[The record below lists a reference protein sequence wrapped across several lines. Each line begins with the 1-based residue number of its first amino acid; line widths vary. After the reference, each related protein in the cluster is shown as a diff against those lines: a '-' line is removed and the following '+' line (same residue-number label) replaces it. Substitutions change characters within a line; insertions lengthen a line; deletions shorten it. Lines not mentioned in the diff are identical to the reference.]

1 MRNNEINAELKK
13 DKYFQQGVCYYV
25 DFKYDSENQK
35 DRIYD
40 AFKNGLISEFGVNSP
55 RFNENKNCILP
66 YYVDSNGDFSADD
79 TGIIG
84 GTNIPEELLEA
95 FIKRFVEHD
104 KVDVKI
110 GGEIIKSDNFDLERV
125 SSLIK
130 TLDNNKKR

>member
-1 MRNNEINAELKK
+1 MNDPLNKNIFLEES
-13 DKYFQQGVCYYV
+13 
-25 DFKYDSENQK
+25 SENQK

-40 AFKNGLISEFGVNSP
+40 AFKNELISECGVKSS
-55 RFNENKNCILP
+55 RFKENKDCILP
-66 YYVDSNGDFSADD
+66 YYVDGNGNFSATD

-84 GTNIPEELLEA
+84 GTNIPEDLLEA

-110 GGEIIKSDNFDLERV
+110 GGEIIKSDNFDFEGF